1 MTGPRTFY
9 LAMRGLTSRLSL
21 PAHPQPTG
29 ADPAP
34 LTATATSS
42 GTEEGEQRAP
52 VGSLDLRWLC
62 EGTDDEW
69 LRRVAVEQQARAG
82 SGAGKGGSGGALAG
96 VVLPGLPGR
105 VAPGQDEAAVLALLQ
120 GDWDEVV
127 SEWHSVLGWCCDRA
141 FTRAGRKKHEEQ
153 LSLFYLMVQG

>member
-9 LAMRGLTSRLSL
+9 LAMRGLTSRLTL
-21 PAHPQPTG
+21 PQQLQPT
-29 ADPAP
+29 ASDPAP
-34 LTATATSS
+34 TGSS
-42 GTEEGEQRAP
+42 TEEGQEQAP
-52 VGSLDLRWLC
+52 VGTLDLRWLC

-69 LRRVAVEQQARAG
+69 LRRVALEQQARASSSSSSSSAGTG
-82 SGAGKGGSGGALAG
+82 SSDGAFAG

-105 VAPGQDEAAVLALLQ
+105 VAPGQDEAAVLALLR

-127 SEWHSVLGWCCDRA
+127 AEWHSVLGWCCDRA